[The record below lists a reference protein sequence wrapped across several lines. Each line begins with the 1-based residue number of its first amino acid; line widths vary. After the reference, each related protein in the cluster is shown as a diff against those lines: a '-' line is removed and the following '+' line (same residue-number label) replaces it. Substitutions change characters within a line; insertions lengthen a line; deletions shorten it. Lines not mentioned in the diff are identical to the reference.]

1 MSAKIPR
8 AKANADAVYGA
19 RSRDELETIYDRWAG
34 EYDEDASDYF
44 GYLGPELAVE
54 RFERLVPKD
63 ARILDAGAGTGRL
76 GRLLFNAGY
85 RNLTGFDL
93 SRGMLAQAESLGVY
107 QALHH
112 MALGETLGF
121 ADNSFD
127 ATACIGTLTT
137 GHAPAEGIDELIR
150 VTRGGGLIVV
160 SLNLDTYAA
169 DGIKDRIDHLI
180 AEQEWAL
187 VEGSGPLQIMP
198 RGEPDMRH
206 EICVYRVGPE

>member
-1 MSAKIPR
+1 MTAKPPR

-19 RSRDELETIYDRWAG
+19 RSRDELESIYDQWAG
-34 EYDEDASDYF
+34 EYDEDATDYF
-44 GYLGPELAVE
+44 GYLGPELALE

-76 GRLLFNAGY
+76 GRLLFDAGY
-85 RNLTGFDL
+85 RNLNGFDL
-93 SRGMLAQAESLGVY
+93 SRGMLAQAQSLGVY

-112 MALGETLGF
+112 MALGESLNF
-121 ADNSFD
+121 DDDSFD

-150 VTRGGGLIVV
+150 VTRAGGLIVV
-160 SLNLDTYAA
+160 SLNLDTYTG
-169 DGIKDRIDHLI
+169 DGIKDRIDHFI
-180 AEQEWAL
+180 ANGSWTL
-187 VEGSGPLQIMP
+187 VDGSGALQIMP

-206 EICVYRVGPE
+206 EICVYRVGAE